1 MTPKT
6 EPFVRTSPKRPCP
19 VCGRTEGC
27 KVGAEFC
34 LCARVHD
41 GAVRRCGDAWSMHKI
56 GGATPVVKQTQKP
69 PDQRWEVEAKRYA
82 AALTGELRAKAAEML
97 GLPANGFNDLPLL
110 GHGKDES
117 GKPFVTFPEVDGAG
131 RVVGLCRRYRD
142 RKLQM
147 PGGGRG
153 LTVPSWFH
161 PAKVTEVF
169 VVEGP
174 TDSAAMWAAGLVAV
188 GRPSNTGGVAYL
200 VELLRR
206 CPPDCR
212 VVVVGENDRKADGL
226 WPGLDGAAAVAE
238 GLAAGLARRPGSVA
252 FPVGWALCPDG
263 EKDVRAWLTARVK
276 PHSKFEEWVGAG
288 KVLRDGLLAG
298 LTYAEAETRT
308 VRRLSA
314 ENRELRARLERVE
327 GMMRELA
334 GKS

>member
-1 MTPKT
+1 MSKG
-6 EPFVRTSPKRPCP
+6 EPFVRTSPNRPCP
-19 VCGRTEGC
+19 VCGKPGWC
-27 KVGAEFC
+27 KVGKEFC
-34 LCARVHD
+34 LCARVPD
-41 GAVRRCGDAWSMHKI
+41 GAVRKCGEAGYLHKI
-56 GGATPVVKQTQKP
+56 GGAEPVVKQTPKP
-69 PDQRWEVEAKRYA
+69 PDTRWDEEAKRYA
-82 AALTGELRAKAAEML
+82 AAMSGELRAKAAEML
-97 GLPANGFNDLPLL
+97 GLPASGFDALPLL

-188 GRPSNTGGVAYL
+188 GRPSNNGGVAYL
-200 VELLRR
+200 VELFRR
-206 CPPDCR
+206 LPPACR

-238 GLAAGLARRPGSVA
+238 GLAAGLARRPGAVA
-252 FPVGWALCPDG
+252 FPVGWTLCPDG

-276 PHSKFEEWVGAG
+276 PHSQSEEWAGAG

-298 LTYAEAETRT
+298 QTFAEADSRA
-308 VRRLSA
+308 VRRLTA

-327 GMMRELA
+327 AVMRKLA
-334 GKS
+334 EKG